1 MNKQSDNY
9 IGVLLEEMSSKLDV
23 VIEIVQSLRD
33 TKADKDDFA
42 RLEQRQK
49 QDRQLSDA
57 SAKRFN
63 SLHLRHIEQIEKLQK
78 QILA

>member
-9 IGVLLEEMSSKLDV
+9 IGMLLEEMSSKLDV

-33 TKADKDDFA
+33 TKADKADFA

-49 QDRQLSDA
+49 EDRQLSDA
-57 SAKRFN
+57 TTKRFN
-63 SLHLRHIEQIEKLQK
+63 SLHLQHSEQIEKLQK

>member
-9 IGVLLEEMSSKLDV
+9 IGMLLEEMSSKLDV

-63 SLHLRHIEQIEKLQK
+63 SLHLQLVKQIEKLQK